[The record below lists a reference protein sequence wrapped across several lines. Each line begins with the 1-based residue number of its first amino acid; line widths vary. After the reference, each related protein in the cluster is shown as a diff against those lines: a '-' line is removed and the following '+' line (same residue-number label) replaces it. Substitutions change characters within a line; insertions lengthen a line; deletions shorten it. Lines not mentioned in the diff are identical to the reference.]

1 MCRRLLLIIGATL
14 VALVLLLTTKMG
26 RSAQDYSSAVSPAD
40 RAIEANDDR
49 MIAEGRRTFRFDTFG
64 DEAFW
69 GDTLHL
75 HQAIAGGKLG
85 GVGPGVSPRT
95 ALSVGLKVDVDAL
108 PAGLVSAL
116 KLGQVNL
123 DDPATTLAL
132 LELNSV
138 VGLTG
143 FFNNQGNLQSVGI
156 QCALCHS
163 TVDNSFAPGIGHRLD
178 GWANRD
184 LNVGAI
190 VALAPT
196 LKPVADLL
204 GTDEAAVRSVLNS
217 WGPGHFDAELFID
230 GKAFRPDGKTAAT
243 LIPPAFGLA
252 GVNLHTWTG
261 WGSVTHWN
269 AFVANLEMHGKG
281 TFYDPRL
288 NDARQFPVAARAG
301 FGSVRN
307 DPDLITP
314 KLASLHFY
322 QLAIPAPQPPAGSFD
337 GEAAERGRQVF
348 NGAGKCANCHVP
360 PLFTEPGWNMHAPSE
375 VGVDDFQANRAPD
388 RAYRTSPLR
397 GLWTHKKGGFYHD
410 GRFRDLLDVVNHYD
424 QFFALGLTPE
434 EKSDLIEYL
443 KSL

>member
-14 VALVLLLTTKMG
+14 VALALLLTTKMG

-40 RAIEANDDR
+40 RAMEANDDR

-95 ALSVGLKVDVDAL
+95 ALSVGLKIDVDAL

-190 VALAPT
+190 VALSPT

-204 GTDEAAVRSVLNS
+204 ERVC
-217 WGPGHFDAELFID
+217 
-230 GKAFRPDGKTAAT
+230 
-243 LIPPAFGLA
+243 
-252 GVNLHTWTG
+252 
-261 WGSVTHWN
+261 
-269 AFVANLEMHGKG
+269 
-281 TFYDPRL
+281 
-288 NDARQFPVAARAG
+288 RQP
-301 FGSVRN
+301 
-307 DPDLITP
+307 
-314 KLASLHFY
+314 
-322 QLAIPAPQPPAGSFD
+322 
-337 GEAAERGRQVF
+337 
-348 NGAGKCANCHVP
+348 
-360 PLFTEPGWNMHAPSE
+360 
-375 VGVDDFQANRAPD
+375 
-388 RAYRTSPLR
+388 
-397 GLWTHKKGGFYHD
+397 
-410 GRFRDLLDVVNHYD
+410 
-424 QFFALGLTPE
+424 
-434 EKSDLIEYL
+434 
-443 KSL
+443 